1 MFVVTADQQ
10 GSRRSTDQVPALL
23 AGLPDLSGMLLPFER
38 TVGDEVQAVFD
49 DPASVVEVTL
59 HLLRLGG
66 WSVGIGAGPV
76 LEPLPAST
84 REASGPAFIAAR
96 EAVEAAKNRGRPV
109 AVAVRGAGPAAARD
123 AEAVLT
129 LLGSVLARRSPAGW
143 AAVDA
148 ARDAMARTGADG
160 PVQQRA
166 AERLGISQQAVSQRL
181 RAAQWAEERAALPT
195 AARLL
200 AAAGLP
206 DPAGAGLGADG

>member
-23 AGLPDLSGMLLPFER
+23 SGLPDLSGVLLPFER
-38 TVGDEVQAVFD
+38 TVGDEVQAVLD
-49 DPASVVEVTL
+49 DPESVVEVAL

-76 LEPLPAST
+76 LEPLPEST

-109 AVAVRGAGPAAARD
+109 PVAVRGAAPAAAQD
-123 AEAVLT
+123 AEAILT

-148 ARDAMARTGADG
+148 ARDALGRTGADG
-160 PVQQRA
+160 PVQHQA
-166 AERLGISQQAVSQRL
+166 AQRLGISQQAVSQRL
-181 RAAQWAEERAALPT
+181 RAAQWAEERAARPA

-200 AAAGLP
+200 VAAGQQEAV
-206 DPAGAGLGADG
+206 DRALGADG

>member
-1 MFVVTADQQ
+1 MFVVTVDQQ

-23 AGLPDLSGMLLPFER
+23 SGLPHLDGVLLPFER
-38 TVGDEVQAVFD
+38 TVGDEVQAVLD
-49 DPASVVEVTL
+49 DPSSTVEVAL

-84 REASGPAFIAAR
+84 REASGAAFIAAR
-96 EAVEAAKNRGRPV
+96 EAVEAAKSRGRPV
-109 AVAVRGAGPAAARD
+109 PVAVRGARPATARD

-129 LLGSVLARRSPAGW
+129 LLASVLARRSAAGW

-148 ARDAMARTGADG
+148 ARAALGRTGADG
-160 PVQQRA
+160 PVQQLA
-166 AERLGISQQAVSQRL
+166 AERLGVSQQAVSQRL
-181 RAAQWAEERAALPT
+181 RAAHWAEEQAVRPVL
-195 AARLL
+195 ARLL

-206 DPAGAGLGADG
+206 EPAEGDVGADG

>member
-10 GSRRSTDQVPALL
+10 GSRRSTDRVPALL
-23 AGLPDLSGMLLPFER
+23 SGLPDLSGMLLPFER

-84 REASGPAFIAAR
+84 REASGPAYIAAR

-109 AVAVRGAGPAAARD
+109 PVAVRGAGPSAARD

-148 ARDAMARTGADG
+148 ARDVLGRTGADG
-160 PVQQRA
+160 PVQQSA
-166 AERLGISQQAVSQRL
+166 AQRLGISQQAVSQRL
-181 RAAQWAEERAALPT
+181 RAAQWAEERAARP
-195 AARLL
+195 AVARLL

-206 DPAGAGLGADG
+206 EPADGGLGADG

>member
-23 AGLPDLSGMLLPFER
+23 SGLPDLSGMVLPFER

-49 DPASVVEVTL
+49 DPDSVVEVTL

-96 EAVEAAKNRGRPV
+96 DAVEAAKNRGRPV
-109 AVAVRGAGPAAARD
+109 PVAVRGAGPVAARD

-148 ARDAMARTGADG
+148 ARDVLGRTGADG

-166 AERLGISQQAVSQRL
+166 AEHLGISQQAVSQRL
-181 RAAQWAEERAALPT
+181 RAAQWAEERAARPT
-195 AARLL
+195 VARLL

-206 DPAGAGLGADG
+206 EPVDGARGADG

>member
-38 TVGDEVQAVFD
+38 TVGDEVQAVLD
-49 DPASVVEVTL
+49 DPVSVVEVTL

-109 AVAVRGAGPAAARD
+109 PVAVRGAAPAAARD

-129 LLGSVLARRSPAGW
+129 LLGTVLVRRSPAGW

-148 ARDAMARTGADG
+148 ARDALGRTGADG
-160 PVQQRA
+160 PVQQLA

-181 RAAQWAEERAALPT
+181 RAAHWAEEQAVRPVL
-195 AARLL
+195 ARLL

-206 DPAGAGLGADG
+206 EPAEGDVGADG